1 MLEEG
6 LARSDEVQVTTD
18 GIRRPGEVQDDEASL
33 IAVASFMGEYP
44 GADSVARVPK
54 SPLPSLQSNSGS
66 SNPLGGPLGG
76 CPFVS
81 LVASKIVNMKELRSS
96 NLTTQQVYDLTTA
109 QAYRRRSWSRYGSDV
124 SDRPWKK
131 VRREE
136 DTARIQGV
144 PGQSFED
151 SATFLE
157 QAKFLKTRSK
167 TRRRVAVSVIQRGFR
182 LVRGDNRGAVYT
194 DYRRKHRNQNII
206 NDSPASYMSQN
217 KCDLPRFWRS
227 APKAW
232 FVQAECLFA
241 AKNVTEDDKKFNLLV
256 GALDQ
261 ETAVELMD
269 VIDPPPAENTKYKT
283 VKDAIVHRTTDSTE
297 KQLHVLLSELA
308 RANHASIATFVT
320 LKKSLNLGL
329 RRDFLCE
336 FIIADVSLA
345 ILGADFLARHGL
357 LPDCKNQEIIDLL
370 TGLRAKGSLRVAPI
384 HSVSTLETAEENTV
398 AQQYARLVDE
408 FSDLFEPS
416 AGPVQIKSLPVK
428 HNIITTG
435 PTISERPRRLTGDRL
450 AAAKK
455 VFDDLLNQGI
465 IRPSNSQWASPLHL
479 VPKKNGSWRVTGDY
493 RRLNAVTVPDRYPL
507 PIIEDL
513 LQESPGKVFS
523 TVDLQK
529 AFYQIPVAE
538 QDIEKTAVTT
548 PFGLFEFL
556 GTITGLPNSAQTMQ
570 RTINH
575 VLRKLPFAKAYVD
588 DIFVASNSHAEHL
601 THLRQLFETL
611 REANLKINRQK
622 CTFGK
627 PQVLYLGYQVSS
639 DGFRPPPAKVKA
651 ITDFPQPTNATE
663 LHRFLGMVNYYRQC
677 LPHAAHIQA
686 PLHELLKGLPNKK
699 AKLRWNETALQAFK
713 HCKESI
719 VDATCNTFLRPDAEL
734 ALRTD
739 ASNVAIGA
747 ALEQKEPNGSWRP
760 LGFFSRK
767 LDPTQRK
774 YSTYDRELLAVS
786 ASIKLFERILEG
798 RTFTTWTD
806 HRPLVYASQQ
816 RSDKASPRQV
826 RSLEFIS
833 RFNTTLRHAR
843 GEDNVVAD
851 ALSRT
856 ELSEDTAQNAE
867 VCNNNETSPSHQD
880 AQISNVEVSTISM
893 PNVLTPSSIA
903 EEQADDDEL
912 RNLQNSSLDLQRIVL
927 NGFSTF
933 GATSPTKSCAHI
945 YQNDFVAKLS
955 RSLFP
960 LANGIPGDF
969 CVPRTPI
976 TEKSTFV
983 RKLRQIFRDIKP
995 VPASRHSSKKP
1006 FVYNDLPSCTH
1017 VFKRIARIRKPLEP
1031 PYSGPHRIINRIDD
1045 CTYNIEVDGEA
1056 KVVLTDQLKPAYL
1069 EHQDA
1074 AVPAEQPPQNAA
1086 APAEQLPQDAAFPAE
1101 QPLQDAAV
1109 PAEQTSKDLVSTTA
1123 SRRPRQKVSF
1133 ARNQNL
1139 LTGK

>member
-1 MLEEG
+1 MHV
-6 LARSDEVQVTTD
+6 SDKRDNILFLVD
-18 GIRRPGEVQDDEASL
+18 
-33 IAVASFMGEYP
+33 
-44 GADSVARVPK
+44 
-54 SPLPSLQSNSGS
+54 SGS
-66 SNPLGGPLGG
+66 S
-76 CPFVS
+76 VS
-81 LVASKIVNMKELRSS
+81 LL
-96 NLTTQQVYDLTTA
+96 
-109 QAYRRRSWSRYGSDV
+109 
-124 SDRPWKK
+124 
-131 VRREE
+131 
-136 DTARIQGV
+136 
-144 PGQSFED
+144 
-151 SATFLE
+151 
-157 QAKFLKTRSK
+157 
-167 TRRRVAVSVIQRGFR
+167 
-182 LVRGDNRGAVYT
+182 
-194 DYRRKHRNQNII
+194 
-206 NDSPASYMSQN
+206 
-217 KCDLPRFWRS
+217 
-227 APKAW
+227 PKARSPKPLT
-232 FVQAECLFA
+232 VQPLTLYA
-241 AKNVTEDDKKFNLLV
+241 
-256 GALDQ
+256 
-261 ETAVELMD
+261 
-269 VIDPPPAENTKYKT
+269 
-283 VKDAIVHRTTDSTE
+283 
-297 KQLHVLLSELA
+297 
-308 RANHASIATFVT
+308 ANHAPIATYGT
-320 LKKSLNLGL
+320 LKKTLNLGL
-329 RRDFLCE
+329 RRDFQCD
-336 FIIADVSLA
+336 FTIADVPLA
-345 ILGADFLARHGL
+345 ILGADFLAHHGL
-357 LPDCKNQEIIDLL
+357 LPDCKNQEIIDSL

-408 FSDLFEPS
+408 FSDLFEQS

-479 VPKKNGSWRVTGDY
+479 VPKRNGSWRVTGDY

-556 GTITGLPNSAQTMQ
+556 GTSLGLRNSAQTMQ

-601 THLRQLFETL
+601 MHLRQLFETL

-639 DGFRPPPAKVKA
+639 DGFRPPPAKIEA
-651 ITDFPQPTNATE
+651 ISDYPQPTNATE
-663 LHRFLGMVNYYRQC
+663 LRRFLGMVNYYRQC
-677 LPHAAHIQA
+677 LPRAAHIQA

-699 AKLRWNETALQAFK
+699 AKLRWTETALQAFK
-713 HCKESI
+713 SCKESI

-739 ASNVAIGA
+739 ASNIAIGA
-747 ALEQKEPNGSWRP
+747 ALEQKEPDGSWRP

-786 ASIKLFERILEG
+786 ASIKHFERILEG

-806 HRPLVYASQQ
+806 HRPLVYAAQQ

-833 RFNTTLRHAR
+833 RFNTTLKHAR

-856 ELSEDTAQNAE
+856 EPSEDTAQDNE
-867 VCNNNETSPSHQD
+867 VCNNNETLSRHQD
-880 AQISNVEVSTISM
+880 DQISNVEVSTISM
-893 PNVLTPSSIA
+893 PSVLTPSSIA
-903 EEQADDDEL
+903 EAQANDDEL

-927 NGFSTF
+927 NGFDVWCDVAHGVVRPYLPERLRRQAFEVLHNLSHPGIRTT
-933 GATSPTKSCAHI
+933 ARTVAEKSI
-945 YQNDFVAKLS
+945 FT
-955 RSLFP
+955 
-960 LANGIPGDF
+960 LANGD
-969 CVPRTPI
+969 
-976 TEKSTFV
+976 
-983 RKLRQIFRDIKP
+983 P
-995 VPASRHSSKKP
+995 VTKHGS
-1006 FVYNDLPSCTH
+1006 
-1017 VFKRIARIRKPLEP
+1017 
-1031 PYSGPHRIINRIDD
+1031 
-1045 CTYNIEVDGEA
+1045 
-1056 KVVLTDQLKPAYL
+1056 
-1069 EHQDA
+1069 
-1074 AVPAEQPPQNAA
+1074 
-1086 APAEQLPQDAAFPAE
+1086 
-1101 QPLQDAAV
+1101 
-1109 PAEQTSKDLVSTTA
+1109 
-1123 SRRPRQKVSF
+1123 
-1133 ARNQNL
+1133 
-1139 LTGK
+1139 